1 LNFATAL
8 DSSRQL
14 ELKANAFGELWSS
27 SDFDPD
33 VLTAELNKIFIY
45 NKTASEIL
53 NNSDIYFNYNEKYD
67 QSSKTSGKFNVG
79 FKLFK
84 AGGEQSNEHSSKGDM
99 DETNQNIVSLKDIKN
114 SLAKQSIETEWSGKK
129 IEPKSFKVYKLT
141 DITDKLQV
149 AVMSKQLYAEK
160 ANNATLLTISTMNMP
175 PAILSPNQ
183 SSTSVRSS
191 FVLTGEIRLYSGQ
204 GHPSSP
210 WLLCNGTAIS
220 RVDYQ
225 RLFLVIGESYGA
237 GDGVFTFTLPD
248 FRGRVPIGVDDLELR
263 AGKQATRVGLSGG
276 QATHQLEIEHLP
288 PHEHASGTISL
299 STSGYHSHSIS
310 DPGHDHGGQT
320 GSGIY
325 GRGRF
330 ELSGTRG
337 GANEHGTHTHPIA
350 RDTTHIRINDGGG
363 HTHQIAGET
372 ASVGSGQQFSLMQPF
387 QAVNYIIYSD

>member
-1 LNFATAL
+1 LNFASAL

-14 ELKANAFGELWSS
+14 ELKTDAFGELWSS

-33 VLTAELNKIFIY
+33 VLTAELNKIFIH
-45 NKTASEIL
+45 NKTASSIL
-53 NNSDIYFNYNEKYD
+53 SDSDTYFNYNEKYD
-67 QSSKTSGKFNVG
+67 QSSKTTGKLSVG
-79 FKLFK
+79 FRLFK
-84 AGGEQSNEHSSKGDM
+84 ADGEQSDEDSSKGGM
-99 DETNQNIVSLKDIKN
+99 DRTNHDIVSLKDIRNFFEKR
-114 SLAKQSIETEWSGKK
+114 SIETEWSGKK
-129 IEPKSFKVYKLT
+129 LRPKSFKVYKLT

-175 PAILSPNQ
+175 LSILSPNQ

-191 FVLTGEIRLYSGQ
+191 FGLTGEIKLYSGQ
-204 GHPSSP
+204 RHPSSP
-210 WLLCNGTAIS
+210 WFLCNGTAIS

-225 RLFLVIGESYGA
+225 RLFSVIGESYGA
-237 GDGVFTFTLPD
+237 GDGVFTFNLPD

-263 AGKQATRVGLSGG
+263 VGKQATRVGLSGG
-276 QATHQLEIEHLP
+276 QTTHQLEIEHLP
-288 PHEHASGTISL
+288 PHEHAPGTISL
-299 STSGYHSHSIS
+299 STSGHHSHSIS

-350 RDTTHIRINDGGG
+350 RDSTHIRINDGGE
-363 HTHQIAGET
+363 HTHQVAGKT
-372 ASVGSGQQFSLMQPF
+372 ASVGNGQPFSLMQPF